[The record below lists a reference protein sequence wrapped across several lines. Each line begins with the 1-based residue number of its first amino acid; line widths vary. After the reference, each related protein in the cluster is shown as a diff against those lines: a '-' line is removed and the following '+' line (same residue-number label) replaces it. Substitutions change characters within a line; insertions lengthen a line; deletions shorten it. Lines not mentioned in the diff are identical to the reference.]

1 MKADF
6 RYLDD
11 AWYIHPDETV
21 TTIIINGINVVYMHY
36 KDGYYSYCVG
46 LDNLQKFLEGD
57 TNARMF
63 CAEDIETFEN
73 ISMLFN

>member
-1 MKADF
+1 
-6 RYLDD
+6 
-11 AWYIHPDETV
+11 
-21 TTIIINGINVVYMHY
+21 MHY
-36 KDGYYSYCVG
+36 KDGYYSYFVG

-57 TNARMF
+57 TNARML